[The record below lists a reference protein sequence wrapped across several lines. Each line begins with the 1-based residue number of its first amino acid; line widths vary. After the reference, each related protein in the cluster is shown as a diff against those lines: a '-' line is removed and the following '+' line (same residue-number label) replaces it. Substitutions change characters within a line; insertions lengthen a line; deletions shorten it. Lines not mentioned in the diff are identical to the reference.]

1 MVESIFLIFVL
12 FQNLIGQV
20 LPSFF
25 SYWDELL
32 SLLLGCLFLFRTKG
46 KIIKDDF
53 TYLAYVLIIIVI
65 GVLGNIQF
73 GYQTSFSA
81 IVRDIVGFMK
91 FPLVFI
97 SLYRLN
103 ISKRIAEKTIE
114 FIPFIRLY
122 SYTVFAFGIV
132 SLFLNIGMT
141 QEEIRGTIHPYMFLY
156 SHPTYLT
163 TGLICLL
170 CIMNAADEAGIKED
184 IVFLGSVALAMRT
197 KGFAFIAVYV
207 FLKYGARWARKLQ
220 FLYWPV
226 IAIIVFFV
234 TKSKLQ
240 MYASFS
246 NSPRESL
253 YVGSIKLLRDC
264 FPIGS
269 GFASFASHI
278 SGRYLSSVYSF
289 IHIAG
294 LYDINGEISV
304 DIGDAGL
311 PYYLGQFGFLGT
323 LFIVLLIVKMI
334 KMSIQEL
341 NGNAK
346 LPMIFLW
353 ALVVISIPSEAIL
366 VNNGFEI
373 AFVMVIVH
381 RLLIESVLNYKR
393 IE

>member
-1 MVESIFLIFVL
+1 MLESIFLIFVL

-20 LPSFF
+20 LPSLF

-32 SLLLGCLFLFRTKG
+32 CLLLGGLFLFQTKG
-46 KIIKDDF
+46 KIIKNDF
-53 TYLAYVLIIIVI
+53 VYLAYLLIIIVI
-65 GVLGNIQF
+65 GVSGNIQF
-73 GYQTSFSA
+73 GYQTSVSA
-81 IVRDIVGFMK
+81 VARDIVGFMK
-91 FPLVFI
+91 FPLGFI

-103 ISKRIAEKTIE
+103 VSERIAEKMIK
-114 FIPFIRLY
+114 FIPFIKSY
-122 SYTVFAFGIV
+122 SYIVLTFGIV
-132 SLFLNIGMT
+132 SLFINIGMT

-170 CIMNAADEAGIKED
+170 CIMNAAGKAGIKED

-197 KGFAFIAVYV
+197 KGLAFIAVYV
-207 FLKYGARWARKLQ
+207 FLKYGARWVRKLQ

-226 IAIIVFFV
+226 IAVIVFFV

-253 YVGSIKLLRDC
+253 YVGTIKLLKDC

-278 SGRYLSSVYSF
+278 SGRYFSSVYNF

-294 LYDINGEISV
+294 LYDINGEIST

-311 PYYLGQFGFLGT
+311 PYYLGQFGFWGI
-323 LFIVLLIVKMI
+323 LFIVLLIVKMV
-334 KMSIQEL
+334 KMSLQEL

-346 LPMIFLW
+346 LPIIFLW
-353 ALVVISIPSEAIL
+353 VLVVISIPSEAIL
-366 VNNGFEI
+366 VNNGLEI
-373 AFVMVIVH
+373 AFVMVIIH
-381 RLLIESVLNYKR
+381 KLLIKNVLNYKR
-393 IE
+393 SM